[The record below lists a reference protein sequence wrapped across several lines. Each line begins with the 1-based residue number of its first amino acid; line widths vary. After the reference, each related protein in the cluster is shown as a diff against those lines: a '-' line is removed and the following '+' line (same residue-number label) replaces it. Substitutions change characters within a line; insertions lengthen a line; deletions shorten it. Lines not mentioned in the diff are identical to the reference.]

1 MPSMP
6 MSRCLRPVVLTGLVA
21 AMAML
26 GGCDT
31 LRSTFGPSKKPPDEF
46 AVLTKA
52 PLVLPPDFTLR
63 PPEPGA
69 PSRVETDPRQKAAS
83 TLGASTTSSSAAG
96 TTVAEEDFLKLA
108 GADKVDPN
116 IRQVVNAELSQ
127 FIEKDKSFVDTLL
140 FWRKP
145 EPPGTIVNAPAEAQ
159 RLRATAS
166 AGDPP
171 TTGNTPTIR
180 RRDRA
185 LLEGIF

>member
-1 MPSMP
+1 MPFMP
-6 MSRCLRPVVLTGLVA
+6 TSRRLSRIALLGVA
-21 AMAML
+21 AAATML

-31 LRSTFGPSKKPPDEF
+31 LRSTFGPNKKPPDEF
-46 AVLTKA
+46 SVLTKA
-52 PLVLPPDFTLR
+52 PLVLPPEFTLR

-83 TLGASTTSSSAAG
+83 TMGASQSSASLAG
-96 TTVAEEDFLKLA
+96 VSIAEEDFLKLA
-108 GADKVDPN
+108 KADKVDPN
-116 IRQVVNAELSQ
+116 IRQVVNSELSQ

-145 EPPGTIVNAPAEAQ
+145 EPPGTVVNAPAEAQ

>member
-6 MSRCLRPVVLTGLVA
+6 MSRCLPHVALLGLVA
-21 AMAML
+21 AATML

-69 PSRVETDPRQKAAS
+69 PSRVETDPRAKAAS
-83 TLGASTTSSSAAG
+83 TLGATSSPAAG
-96 TTVAEEDFLKLA
+96 VTIAEEDFLKLA
-108 GADKVDPN
+108 KADKVDPN
-116 IRQVVNAELSQ
+116 IRQVVNSELSQ
-127 FIEKDKSFVDTLL
+127 FVEKDKSFVDTLL

-171 TTGNTPTIR
+171 TTGNTPSIR

>member
-6 MSRCLRPVVLTGLVA
+6 ISRHLRHGALLGLVA
-21 AMAML
+21 AATML

-52 PLVLPPDFTLR
+52 PLVLPPEFTLR

-69 PSRVETDPRQKAAS
+69 PSRVETDPRQKAAA
-83 TLGASTTSSSAAG
+83 TLGASTSTSAAG
-96 TTVAEEDFLKLA
+96 VTIAEEDFLKLA
-108 GADKVDPN
+108 KADKVDPN
-116 IRQVVNAELSQ
+116 IRQVVNSELSQ

-166 AGDPP
+166 AGDPV